1 MRSIAAYF
9 LTVLLVCTSL
19 WAVAPATGSADRPAT
34 QPSEKAERQPGKL
47 LLMKTAEPPG
57 ATRDRKCPVALLLC
71 PTRQEEEFR
80 KNWTSR
86 LFRSGFCSVA
96 AVMRES
102 KWMAGHA
109 DVLIQDLDNIAHRS
123 TMDLGRIIVIASGDA
138 GVVGMELMDR
148 YPKRLSGLV
157 MISTAPWARTPAG
170 IQLWTPREAAGSIP
184 LWTTSGTRAKDAAAT
199 LLLWRRSAAIAPGN
213 VSITIDPRIGK
224 GSDEA
229 QPDEAIEKWLAAI
242 MTGEKPAAGPDQQAV
257 GETKRYKTAAKRL
270 HDAMGK
276 VPAARGGREFTK
288 QEGPMCVSVGA
299 PMNWLR
305 AIQGERKY
313 QSDKMPYVQIYLTP
327 RLGGLLFARV
337 NAARWAGRSEALLDD
352 YEARMRKAGFLT
364 IRFHRWSARG
374 FSLQISSALWPS
386 PTGWHRWLMLIG
398 AGQAFGHASGH
409 AAAAPLVFVMDASD
423 KPDVTAMA
431 AAMKHLL
438 SSTSAIWTGETAGSA
453 GGLR

>member
-1 MRSIAAYF
+1 
-9 LTVLLVCTSL
+9 
-19 WAVAPATGSADRPAT
+19 
-34 QPSEKAERQPGKL
+34 
-47 LLMKTAEPPG
+47 
-57 ATRDRKCPVALLLC
+57 
-71 PTRQEEEFR
+71 
-80 KNWTSR
+80 
-86 LFRSGFCSVA
+86 
-96 AVMRES
+96 MRES

-109 DVLIQDLDNIAHRS
+109 DVLIQDLDNIAQRS
-123 TMDLGRIIVIASGDA
+123 TMDLGRIVVIASGEA
-138 GVVGMELMDR
+138 GVAGMELMDR

-184 LWTTSGTRAKDAAAT
+184 LWATSGTRAKDAAAT

-224 GSDEA
+224 GPDEA
-229 QPDEAIEKWLAAI
+229 QPDAAIEKWLAAI

-270 HDAMGK
+270 HVAMGK
-276 VPAARGGREFTK
+276 VPAARGGRKFTK

-305 AIQGERKY
+305 ATQGERKY

-337 NAARWAGRSEALLDD
+337 NAARWAGKSEALLDD

-374 FSLQISSALWPS
+374 FSLQISSAIWPS

-398 AGQAFGHASGH
+398 AGQASGH

-438 SSTSAIWTGETAGSA
+438 SSTSATWTGETAGSA